1 MLYYL
6 SPLKKKG
13 NFMKLLKKIINSQLE
28 SLEVVIFKRI
38 AARGIILRN
47 HKILLMY
54 TKYYDDYSLPGGGV
68 DSEEEI
74 IEGLKREISEETGA
88 QAIEVVSEYGY
99 IDEYRPYHKEDYDLM
114 HMISYL
120 YLCNIKGDL
129 QEAQLEDYEIAN
141 GMKAQWIDIDEAI
154 QHNKE
159 LIASNNSIGQ
169 SLERETYL
177 LERIKNELI

>member
-1 MLYYL
+1 
-6 SPLKKKG
+6 
-13 NFMKLLKKIINSQLE
+13 MKLLKKIINSELE
-28 SLEVVIFKRI
+28 TLEGIIYKRI
-38 AARGIILRN
+38 AARGIILRDQ
-47 HKILLMY
+47 KILLMY

-74 IEGLKREISEETGA
+74 VEGLKREISEETGA
-88 QAIEVVSEYGY
+88 QEIEVISEYGY
-99 IDEYRPYHKEDYDLM
+99 IDEYRPYYKEGYDLM

-120 YLCNIKGDL
+120 YICKIKGDL
-129 QEAQLEDYEIAN
+129 KEAQLEDYEIAN
-141 GMKAQWIDIDEAI
+141 GMKARWIDIDKAI

-177 LERIKNELI
+177 LEKIKNELM